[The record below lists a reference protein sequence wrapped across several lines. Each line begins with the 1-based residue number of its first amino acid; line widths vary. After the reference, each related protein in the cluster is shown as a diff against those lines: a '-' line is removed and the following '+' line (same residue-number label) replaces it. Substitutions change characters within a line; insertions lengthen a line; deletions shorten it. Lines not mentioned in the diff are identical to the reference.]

1 MTLKRATNE
10 SEYYKRLLKCLL
22 PFISVVMTGPSLV
35 IGTATGGGDEAA
47 VEAGIA
53 RTETGTAGG
62 VAAAAERGGAE
73 AVAGTESAARIARA
87 MTKVRFIRTV
97 V

>member
-1 MTLKRATNE
+1 
-10 SEYYKRLLKCLL
+10 
-22 PFISVVMTGPSLV
+22 MTGPSLV
-35 IGTATGGGDEAA
+35 IETATGGGDEAA

-53 RTETGTAGG
+53 LTETGTAGG
-62 VAAAAERGGAE
+62 VAAAAERGGA
-73 AVAGTESAARIARA
+73 AVVAGTESAARIARA